1 MKEAVYRVLT
11 KPKRIRAQI
20 TKSEAEMQGLRL
32 SMLPGAIR
40 YDKDKIQTS
49 PDDPMT
55 KYAARMDD
63 LTRKIT
69 ELKNEYMDAQDEVVD
84 LANTLDDPQSV
95 IITLR
100 FISGCDFSEIAK
112 SLHMSERQMFR
123 YYKQATD
130 ELGKRCH

>member
-69 ELKNEYMDAQDEVVD
+69 ELKN
-84 LANTLDDPQSV
+84 
-95 IITLR
+95 
-100 FISGCDFSEIAK
+100 
-112 SLHMSERQMFR
+112 
-123 YYKQATD
+123 
-130 ELGKRCH
+130 